1 MYLLQYSTKCFDPN
15 LSGGWQGSRLKTGCY
30 MLAQVRVRCHPVKRC
45 EPAVHLLGKYSK
57 IVTGYACEIMSRAS
71 GRTYIFSYFSLISPY
86 FSLLFALLFG
96 TTSPYFFLTFCWKAG
111 GSPDNAL
118 PQTLN
123 MVTQLVICEFLRI
136 SQFLLFV
143 VFHSNDCAAIY
154 ELGGHVKRIDHGW
167 FCIHYFHENRTLC
180 WTFLGFEFVRIRNYC
195 VTSLYIFTVLLLFL
209 YQYVTMLKY

>member
-1 MYLLQYSTKCFDPN
+1 MLKSVSDVILLEDVSL
-15 LSGGWQGSRLKTGCY
+15 LSIFKENRAKWLLIMRAKSCR
-30 MLAQVRVRCHPVKRC
+30 APPV
-45 EPAVHLLGKYSK
+45 G
-57 IVTGYACEIMSRAS
+57 I
-71 GRTYIFSYFSLISPY
+71 TYFPYFFPKSPY

-167 FCIHYFHENRTLC
+167 FGIHYFHENRTLC